1 MNQVRITLHVM
12 ADSRGDAFTLA
23 RAAIECLYEGG
34 SGCASGPTGYGTYR
48 ADIETITVPYDDE
61 TEPPDQGKPLHRGF
75 VPSQCPGC
83 KGECDRHGE
92 CTNTGCAFGP
102 DDESDPAFGAHIPHP
117 VTAAE
122 AEA

>member
-48 ADIETITVPYDDE
+48 ADIETITVPYGDE
-61 TEPPDQGKPLHRGF
+61 TDPPL
-75 VPSQCPGC
+75 
-83 KGECDRHGE
+83 
-92 CTNTGCAFGP
+92 
-102 DDESDPAFGAHIPHP
+102 GAHVPHP

-122 AEA
+122 AGLEPCEQGEK

>member
-61 TEPPDQGKPLHRGF
+61 TITVPYDDETEPP
-75 VPSQCPGC
+75 
-83 KGECDRHGE
+83 
-92 CTNTGCAFGP
+92 FGP
-102 DDESDPAFGAHIPHP
+102 HIPHP

-122 AEA
+122 AGS